1 MVTTTQ
7 IQETEECV
15 NNLLA
20 QMTLDEKVGQ
30 MNQVNLFDETRKQ
43 AVRRG
48 EIGSILNA
56 NSAWAGKDASLSSSA
71 EGCNACQ
78 REAVEQSR
86 LHIPLLFGRDVIHGY
101 RTVFPIPLGQAASWN
116 PELTEQAFGV
126 AAREATADGIK
137 WFFSPM
143 LDIARDPRWGRIAEG
158 FGEDSFLASA
168 FARAAVRGIQGDDYA
183 AEDRAVAC
191 PKHFVGYGKAEGGR
205 DYDYVDMSERTLREV
220 YLPPFHAALHAGAGT
235 IMSAFHDF
243 SGVPVSANRALLTD
257 VLRNEWGFDGLVV
270 SDWAAVAELVVHGI
284 AEDGAAAAQRAVW
297 AGVDMDMVSETYLL
311 NLARLVRS
319 GAVPPE
325 TVDEAVRRILRVKFR
340 AGLFEAPYTDS
351 ARAQHVILAP
361 EHRNLARRSA
371 AACTVLLKNQA
382 QMLPLTRERAR
393 RIVVCGPLA
402 HGRGELLGTW
412 SPDGRADD
420 VVSIADAMREVAPR
434 DFQLVSP
441 TDNVDECVS
450 RAVMADVAVVVLGEH
465 PSRSGEASSISTLD
479 LPPGQHQFLEA
490 LHDNGVPIVLVVLAG
505 RPLTIGREVDLA
517 DAVLYAWHPGVEG
530 GYAIAEMLFGLAAPS
545 GRLPVTFPRT
555 VGQVPIYYNHRNTGR
570 PPAKDVYC
578 SRYIDLPI
586 EPLFPFGYGLSY
598 TRFSYTNMQVTA
610 QPHDGSFAL
619 CADVTN
625 TGDVAGT
632 EVAQLYIRD
641 LVGSV
646 TRPVK
651 ELKGFE
657 RVELQPGET
666 KQVRF
671 HLQREQLS
679 FIGLEGKPIIEPGKF
694 QVWIGPNSAQGL
706 QGEFTL
712 Q

>member
-7 IQETEECV
+7 IQETEDRV

-56 NSAWAGKDASLSSSA
+56 SSAWAGKDVSLSSNA
-71 EGCNACQ
+71 EVCNACQ
-78 REAVEQSR
+78 HEAVDHSR

-101 RTVFPIPLGQAASWN
+101 RTVFPIPLAQSASWH
-116 PELTEQAFGV
+116 PALTEQAFGV

-183 AEDRAVAC
+183 AVGRAVAC
-191 PKHFVGYGKAEGGR
+191 PKHFVGYGRAEGGR

-220 YLPPFHAALHAGAGT
+220 YLPPFRAALNAGAGT
-235 IMSAFHDF
+235 LMSAFHDF
-243 SGVPVSANRALLTD
+243 SGVPVSANRFLLTD

-270 SDWAAVAELVVHGI
+270 SDWAAVAELVVHGV
-284 AEDGAAAAQRAVW
+284 AEDGAVAAQKAVG

-311 NLARLVRS
+311 HLAQLVRS
-319 GAVPPE
+319 GAVLPE
-325 TVDEAVRRILRVKFR
+325 AVDEAVRRILRVKFR
-340 AGLFEAPYTDS
+340 AGLFDAPYTDP
-351 ARAQHVILAP
+351 ARAQHVMLAS
-361 EHRNLARRSA
+361 EHRALARAFA
-371 AACTVLLKNQA
+371 AECSVLLKNTA
-382 QMLPLTRERAR
+382 QMLPLKRERAR

-402 HGRGELLGTW
+402 HGRAELFGTW
-412 SPDGRADD
+412 TPDGRAED
-420 VVSIADAMREVAPR
+420 VVSIADAMREIAPR
-434 DFQLVSP
+434 DFQLIFPS
-441 TDNVDECVS
+441 DNPDECVS
-450 RAVMADVAVVVLGEH
+450 RAVMADAAVVIVGEH

-479 LPPGQHQFLEA
+479 LPAGQRQLLEV
-490 LHDNGVPIVLVVLAG
+490 LHDNGVPIVMVLLAG
-505 RPLTIGREVDLA
+505 RPLAIGREVALA

-530 GYAIAEMLFGLAAPS
+530 GYAIAEMLFGLAAPG

-570 PPAKDVYC
+570 PAAKDVYS

-586 EPLFPFGYGLSY
+586 EPLFPFGYGLGY
-598 TRFSYTNMQVTA
+598 TRFGYADLHVQA
-610 QPHDGSFAL
+610 QPHDGSFSVS
-619 CADVTN
+619 ADVTN
-625 TGDVAGT
+625 AGDVAGT
-632 EVAQLYIRD
+632 EVVQLYVRD

-657 RVELQPGET
+657 RIALQPGET
-666 KQVRF
+666 RRVTF
-671 HLQREQLS
+671 HLQREQLA
-679 FIGLEGKPIIEPGKF
+679 FIGLDGRPVIEPGKF
-694 QVWIGPNSAQGL
+694 QVWIGPNSAEGL

-712 Q
+712 K

>member
-7 IQETEECV
+7 IQETEERV

-86 LHIPLLFGRDVIHGY
+86 LRIPLLFGRDVIHGY

-243 SGVPVSANRALLTD
+243 SGVPVSANRSLLTD

-284 AEDGAAAAQRAVW
+284 AEDGAAAAQKAVW

-311 NLARLVRS
+311 NLAGLVRS

-340 AGLFEAPYTDS
+340 AGLFEAPYTDP
-351 ARAQHVILAP
+351 ARAQHVILTP
-361 EHRNLARRSA
+361 EHRSLARRSA

-450 RAVMADVAVVVLGEH
+450 CAVMADVAVVVLGEH

-479 LPPGQHQFLEA
+479 LPPGQRQFLEA

-505 RPLTIGREVDLA
+505 RPLTIGREVDMA

-530 GYAIAEMLFGLAAPS
+530 GYAIAEMLFGLAAPG

-679 FIGLEGKPIIEPGKF
+679 FIGLEGKPVIEPGKF
-694 QVWIGPNSAQGL
+694 HVWIGPNSAQGL

>member
-7 IQETEECV
+7 IQETEERV
-15 NNLLA
+15 NSLLA

-56 NSAWAGKDASLSSSA
+56 NSAWAGKDVSLSFSA

-116 PELTEQAFGV
+116 PELTEQAFSV

-243 SGVPVSANRALLTD
+243 SGVPVSANRSLLTD

-284 AEDGAAAAQRAVW
+284 AEDGAAAAHKAVW

-311 NLARLVRS
+311 NLAGLVRS

-340 AGLFEAPYTDS
+340 AGLFEAPYTDP

-434 DFQLVSP
+434 DFQLIFP
-441 TDNVDECVS
+441 TDNADECVL

-479 LPPGQHQFLEA
+479 LPPGQRQFLEA

-505 RPLTIGREVDLA
+505 RPLTIGREVDMA

-530 GYAIAEMLFGLAAPS
+530 GYAIAEMLFGLAAPD

-679 FIGLEGKPIIEPGKF
+679 FIGLEGKPVIESGKF

>member
-1 MVTTTQ
+1 MPTTTQ
-7 IQETEECV
+7 IQETEERV
-15 NNLLA
+15 NSLLA

-168 FARAAVRGIQGDDYA
+168 FARAAVHGIQGDDYA
-183 AEDRAVAC
+183 AADRAVAC

-205 DYDYVDMSERTLREV
+205 DYDYVDMSDRTLREV
-220 YLPPFHAALHAGAGT
+220 YLPPFHAALQAGAGT
-235 IMSAFHDF
+235 VMSAFHDF
-243 SGVPVSANRALLTD
+243 SGVPVSANRSLLTD
-257 VLRNEWGFDGLVV
+257 VLRDEWGFDGLVV

-284 AEDGAAAAQRAVW
+284 AEDGAAAAHKAVW
-297 AGVDMDMVSETYLL
+297 AGVDMDMVSETYLSH
-311 NLARLVRS
+311 LAGLVRS

-340 AGLFEAPYTDS
+340 AGLFDAPYTDP

-361 EHRNLARRSA
+361 EHRSLARRSA

-382 QMLPLTRERAR
+382 QMLPLRSERAR

-434 DFQLVSP
+434 DFQLIFP

-450 RAVMADVAVVVLGEH
+450 RAIMADVVVVVMGEH

-479 LPPGQHQFLEA
+479 LPPGQRQFLEA

-505 RPLTIGREVDLA
+505 RPLTIGREVDMA

-530 GYAIAEMLFGLAAPS
+530 GYAIAEMLFGLAAPG

-598 TRFSYTNMQVTA
+598 TRFGYTNMQVTA
-610 QPHDGSFAL
+610 QPHDGSFAF

-625 TGDVAGT
+625 TGDMAGM

-641 LVGSV
+641 LVGTV

-679 FIGLEGKPIIEPGKF
+679 FIGLESKPVIEPGKF
-694 QVWIGPNSAQGL
+694 HVWIGPNSAQGL